1 MKCFVLTKRKA
12 ILALSVAVC
21 VAAGIV
27 FGIHGAAA
35 NAAATK
41 TRLVP
46 IYNVKTDQK
55 KISISFDAAWG
66 NEQTQNLIDILG
78 KYSVKTTF
86 FVVGS
91 WVEKY
96 PESVKALADAGHE
109 VCNHSDSHP
118 HMPQLPREKIAS
130 EIQNCNQK
138 IKAITGKE
146 PTLFRAPYGDY
157 NNTLIETVKGLNMHE
172 IQWNVDSL
180 DWKDPTPQ
188 QIYERVVGK
197 VQPGSI
203 VLLHN
208 GAKNTPAALPSILE
222 TLQKQGYEIVPIS
235 QLIYNGT
242 YKIDNNGTQIPTDQG
257 TSSGG

>member
-1 MKCFVLTKRKA
+1 
-12 ILALSVAVC
+12 
-21 VAAGIV
+21 
-27 FGIHGAAA
+27 
-35 NAAATK
+35 
-41 TRLVP
+41 
-46 IYNVKTDQK
+46 
-55 KISISFDAAWG
+55 
-66 NEQTQNLIDILG
+66 
-78 KYSVKTTF
+78 
-86 FVVGS
+86 
-91 WVEKY
+91 
-96 PESVKALADAGHE
+96 
-109 VCNHSDSHP
+109 
-118 HMPQLPREKIAS
+118 
-130 EIQNCNQK
+130 
-138 IKAITGKE
+138 
-146 PTLFRAPYGDY
+146 
-157 NNTLIETVKGLNMHE
+157 MHE

-222 TLQKQGYEIVPIS
+222 TLQKEGYEIVPIS

>member
-96 PESVKALADAGHE
+96 PESVKALADAGLAFDPKL
-109 VCNHSDSHP
+109 VRQADFDSHSGYKQMQSLLETNP
-118 HMPQLPREKIAS
+118 DFTAVFVASDAVAIGAMLAIREAGLSIPDDISIVGFDDIPAASYVTPKLSTVHMPAKEIAQHSCELLLQLMRGEKPATKDISLPTHLKIRESTAY
-130 EIQNCNQK
+130 
-138 IKAITGKE
+138 
-146 PTLFRAPYGDY
+146 L
-157 NNTLIETVKGLNMHE
+157 
-172 IQWNVDSL
+172 
-180 DWKDPTPQ
+180 
-188 QIYERVVGK
+188 ERR
-197 VQPGSI
+197 P
-203 VLLHN
+203 
-208 GAKNTPAALPSILE
+208 
-222 TLQKQGYEIVPIS
+222 
-235 QLIYNGT
+235 
-242 YKIDNNGTQIPTDQG
+242 
-257 TSSGG
+257 

>member
-1 MKCFVLTKRKA
+1 MYISYVNNLLFNGRMELACQIFIVLDEYSYSCLFHIQKA
-12 ILALSVAVC
+12 I
-21 VAAGIV
+21 
-27 FGIHGAAA
+27 
-35 NAAATK
+35 
-41 TRLVP
+41 
-46 IYNVKTDQK
+46 
-55 KISISFDAAWG
+55 
-66 NEQTQNLIDILG
+66 
-78 KYSVKTTF
+78 
-86 FVVGS
+86 
-91 WVEKY
+91 
-96 PESVKALADAGHE
+96 
-109 VCNHSDSHP
+109 
-118 HMPQLPREKIAS
+118 S
-130 EIQNCNQK
+130 ENQNCNQK